1 MDYQP
6 SKEEEEPITSLADIG
21 FWKEN
26 DMGVYIPN
34 MSKPKDS
41 CWNCKAQYNS
51 VCSLK
56 REHIRFDGIL
66 DDCPIIEVG
75 DIQYKAFLEFNE
87 KLIKK
92 LEEHFLYGERRTDD
106 NTIKTNK

>member
-1 MDYQP
+1 
-6 SKEEEEPITSLADIG
+6 
-21 FWKEN
+21 
-26 DMGVYIPN
+26 MGVYIPN

-66 DDCPIIEVG
+66 DDCPLIEIG
-75 DIQYKAFLEFNE
+75 DELFKKAENSYVLQQIRS
-87 KLIKK
+87 K
-92 LEEHFLYGERRTDD
+92 
-106 NTIKTNK
+106 